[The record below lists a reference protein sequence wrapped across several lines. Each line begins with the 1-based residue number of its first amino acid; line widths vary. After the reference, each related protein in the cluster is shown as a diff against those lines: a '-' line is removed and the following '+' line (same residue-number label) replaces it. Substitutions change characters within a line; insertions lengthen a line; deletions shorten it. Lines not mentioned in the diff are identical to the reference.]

1 MSYTWKMASHR
12 FDTHAKD
19 TFVENLRI
27 TGEPAAAA
35 EACGF
40 SLTTVQNHGR
50 RDEEFARAVFEAL
63 QSYRATI
70 ASEIHRRA
78 IEGVDE
84 PVYQGGK
91 LVGKKRR
98 YSDALL
104 LAHAKR
110 HMPDEY
116 GDKKTITHEH
126 TQALDVKHLSPEK
139 RELLR
144 KLLETPKDENEMP

>member
-1 MSYTWKMASHR
+1 MGKT
-12 FDTHAKD
+12 FDKTAKSA
-19 TFVENLRI
+19 FVENLRI
-27 TGEPAAAA
+27 TGEPALAA

-40 SLTTVQNHGR
+40 TLATVQKHAQK
-50 RDEEFARAVFEAL
+50 DEEFGLAGFEAL

-70 ASEIHRRA
+70 AAEIHRRA

-84 PVYQGGK
+84 PVYQGGD
-91 LVGKKRR
+91 LVGHKRK

-110 HMPDEY
+110 HMPNEY

-126 TQALDVKHLSPEK
+126 TQALDVTSLTPES

-144 KLLETPKDENEMP
+144 KLLELEAPKDEMP